1 MQRRERDTARPRG
14 DSRHV
19 EEVIGNTA
27 AAAEAKA
34 AAATMVTAKT
44 AVVRC
49 DLLHRRVQV
58 RALLLPLHTSGKIS
72 CIALSATATTAAASL
87 AVASAS
93 FTLAP
98 GIILRRFKGLR
109 RESNITTART
119 PLAVHPELSGFHHA
133 SKAAIT
139 ASRGTAG

>member
-1 MQRRERDTARPRG
+1 MR
-14 DSRHV
+14 
-19 EEVIGNTA
+19 
-27 AAAEAKA
+27 
-34 AAATMVTAKT
+34 
-44 AVVRC
+44 
-49 DLLHRRVQV
+49 
-58 RALLLPLHTSGKIS
+58 LHTSEKNS
-72 CIALSATATTAAASL
+72 CISSFTTATTAAASL

-98 GIILRRFKGLR
+98 GIILRRFKGLCQ
-109 RESNITTART
+109 ESNTTTART